1 MYLTDSCSAIQHCLA
16 FNRKYFNESYYYL
29 DESSP
34 STPSPS
40 VVPDWDAESSVSSS
54 GAGSDGSS
62 GGGKSSTSIPAHLYI
77 QRVAS
82 LHAEGNLGFASEFQM
97 VQSLSAQEEFAAEAS
112 HLPGNRSKNRYPNVV
127 ACKLNQK
134 YNQWK
139 SNRLRVFGLCLPKL
153 FSR

>member
-1 MYLTDSCSAIQHCLA
+1 M
-16 FNRKYFNESYYYL
+16 
-29 DESSP
+29 
-34 STPSPS
+34 
-40 VVPDWDAESSVSSS
+40 PDWDAESSVSSS

-62 GGGKSSTSIPAHLYI
+62 GGGGKTSTSIPAHLYI

-134 YNQWK
+134 
-139 SNRLRVFGLCLPKL
+139 CL
-153 FSR
+153 